1 MADKLSIQ
9 GTKYD
14 LIDCKPSTTFC
25 LKIGNQ
31 YAVLTPNKP
40 AKSGYTLKATQ
51 GSTVVYLN
59 DPIKPMSKI
68 VMKRQIHRDKGN
80 WWSWAKFYN
89 NSNQLICTVSLWSGW
104 GTAEGKI
111 DTSLSD
117 QSIRRCHL
125 YYYQDTRSDGWCSI
139 DCSVVDVEGQSH
151 KLFYGR
157 GFKNHGHGDN
167 IYLGVGQSHNWKIS
181 ESHFPME
188 LRY

>member
-1 MADKLSIQ
+1 MSDKLKVQ
-9 GTKYD
+9 NTVYD
-14 LIDCKPSTTFC
+14 LIENKPSTEYTI
-25 LKIGNQ
+25 KIGNK
-31 YAVLTPNKP
+31 YGVLTTNKP
-40 AKSGYTLKATQ
+40 INKEYTLKLSK
-51 GSTVVYLN
+51 GSTTLYLN
-59 DPIKPMSKI
+59 TPIKPMSKI
-68 VMKRQIHRDKGN
+68 IMDRQVYRDKGN

-89 NSNQLICTVSLWSGW
+89 NSDQLICTVNLWNNFGH
-104 GTAEGKI
+104 AEGNI
-111 DTSLSD
+111 NTSLAD

-167 IYLGVGQSHNWKIS
+167 IYIGVGQSHNWKIS

-188 LRY
+188 LKY